1 MTTPERSLPVILF
14 TRFLYCPKWLRRAL
28 WLLALTA
35 FLPAGCVQAQVF
47 VSGDN
52 AAAFFEGVPDYL
64 QTTIRNALPKEAVAV
79 PQKPRKLLVITANF
93 RDGAAVKGHPSIPYA
108 NYALYRMGEQT
119 GAYQAFFSND
129 TAAFQPEVLRQFDA
143 VCLNN
148 TVGVLFNDPA
158 TRQALLDY
166 VFEGHGIMGI
176 HGGAGATFVQYP
188 VYDQFPEFGE
198 MMGGYENGGHPWK
211 THEWI
216 NLVVSE
222 PGHPLGSGFDRSDF
236 DVSDEIYQ
244 YTHPYSRD
252 HLRVVLEVNT
262 QKTDMNPAR
271 RFLPERQLDRDFP
284 VSWIKTYGRGRVFNT
299 ALGHHPHISWDGRLQ
314 QHFLRGLQYVLGDL
328 EAPATPNNKLDAAAL
343 AREKL
348 GWRLG
353 IAAWTFRDKTFF
365 ETVDESAALGVWY
378 VGGLNVQKV
387 GGGIDKN
394 FDPELSDAELL
405 QVRRKLLDK
414 GVTLVEYFIHDIPAD
429 EAFCRRL
436 FEFARKMG
444 IETIIGEPKPEAL
457 DLIERFCVEYNIR
470 LAIHNHGPNLSPVY
484 WKPEGVLEVIKG
496 RSPLIGACGDL
507 GYWMRNGVDPATAV
521 RLLGQRLLAVQVHD
535 LHERSASGHDV
546 PWGQGQSQLG
556 EFFRLVRDLELNPS
570 LIGLEYSYNWGQSL
584 PEIRESIRF
593 FDAAAVRLAAA
604 P

>member
-1 MTTPERSLPVILF
+1 
-14 TRFLYCPKWLRRAL
+14 
-28 WLLALTA
+28 
-35 FLPAGCVQAQVF
+35 
-47 VSGDN
+47 
-52 AAAFFEGVPDYL
+52 
-64 QTTIRNALPKEAVAV
+64 
-79 PQKPRKLLVITANF
+79 
-93 RDGAAVKGHPSIPYA
+93 
-108 NYALYRMGEQT
+108 
-119 GAYQAFFSND
+119 
-129 TAAFQPEVLRQFDA
+129 
-143 VCLNN
+143 
-148 TVGVLFNDPA
+148 
-158 TRQALLDY
+158 
-166 VFEGHGIMGI
+166 
-176 HGGAGATFVQYP
+176 
-188 VYDQFPEFGE
+188 
-198 MMGGYENGGHPWK
+198 
-211 THEWI
+211 
-216 NLVVSE
+216 
-222 PGHPLGSGFDRSDF
+222 
-236 DVSDEIYQ
+236 
-244 YTHPYSRD
+244 
-252 HLRVVLEVNT
+252 VVLEVNT

-328 EAPATPNNKLDAAAL
+328 AAPATPNNKLDAPAL

-394 FDPELSDAELL
+394 FDPGLSDAELL

-429 EAFCRRL
+429 EDFCRRL

-484 WKPEGVLEVIKG
+484 WKPEGVLEVCKG
-496 RSPLIGACGDL
+496 PEPADRGLRRSG
-507 GYWMRNGVDPATAV
+507 
-521 RLLGQRLLAVQVHD
+521 LLAAQRRRSGHGRASARQRLLAVQVHD

-593 FDAAAVRLAAA
+593 FDATAVRLAAA